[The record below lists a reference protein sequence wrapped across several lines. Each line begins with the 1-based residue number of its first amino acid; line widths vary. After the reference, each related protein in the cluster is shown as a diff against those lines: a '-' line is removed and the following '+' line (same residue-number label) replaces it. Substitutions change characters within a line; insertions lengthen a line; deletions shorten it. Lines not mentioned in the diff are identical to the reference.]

1 MKIFRFVKNV
11 FFVGLTLLSDFTNAN
26 SSSSISMSNQECK
39 TRLQD
44 INVNGDEPVFFF
56 PFIIE
61 TSKCS
66 GSCNNINYP
75 YAKICVPDVANNLNV
90 KVFNLII
97 MKQDLQNGM
106 KHVNVSVNLEKMFV
120 IVNNIGIK
128 TNADMNAKN

>member
-44 INVNGDEPVFFF
+44 VNVNGDELVFF

-61 TSKCS
+61 RSKRS

-75 YAKICVPDVANNLNV
+75 
-90 KVFNLII
+90 
-97 MKQDLQNGM
+97 
-106 KHVNVSVNLEKMFV
+106 
-120 IVNNIGIK
+120 
-128 TNADMNAKN
+128 